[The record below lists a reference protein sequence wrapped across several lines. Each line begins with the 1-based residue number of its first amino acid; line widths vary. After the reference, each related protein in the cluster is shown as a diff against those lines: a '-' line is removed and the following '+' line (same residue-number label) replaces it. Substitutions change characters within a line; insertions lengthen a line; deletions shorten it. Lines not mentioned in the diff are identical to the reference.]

1 MIEVI
6 CDILQELAP
15 NSITYR
21 SLIKYVQD
29 RPGHDVRYAIDANKI
44 KNELGWKPKKKLLNL
59 VYEKLY
65 IGISKILNG
74 VDGFRM
80 AHI

>member
-44 KNELGWKPKKKLLNL
+44 KNELVGNQKKLLNL